1 MSKPNNSNK
10 FQKAHKTNKNR
21 LEKFRPIFI
30 KGIGS
35 VIVAGFSLLAKYQL
49 PQVAVNISTDVCQ
62 VDQESKTSIRVNFS
76 VKKVDDLE
84 KSIMPSVNN
93 HE

>member
-10 FQKAHKTNKNR
+10 FQKANKTNKNR

-35 VIVAGFSLLAKYQL
+35 VIFAGFSLLAKYQL

-62 VDQESKTSIRVNFS
+62 ADQESKTSIRVNFS

-84 KSIMPSVNN
+84 KSIIPFLHNR
-93 HE
+93 E